1 MIDGD
6 DTTASEQDQIAAG
19 WLQAAMSGGLPT
31 PGRTR
36 WQPLRVGIAN
46 LWEYDEAEFWFA
58 DGRLVLRGG
67 NGAGKTKVLELTTLM
82 LLRGEILP
90 SVLDPFGSQH
100 RTMSF
105 NLLPSGDGDD
115 PREPADAGLGYAWV
129 EFGRLAA
136 DGTPQYFVCGLGAS
150 ARRGAGSNPVTTWH
164 FITRRRPGADFRLT
178 TAGIALE
185 QKDLK
190 RIDGIT
196 VPPNATSYRAR
207 LAEEL
212 FELSAES
219 YDNLTELLK
228 QLRKPKLGER
238 LNPAGLAMTLRDA
251 LPPLATHEINQLAD
265 GWEHLEQLRVAM
277 QRTEDAARTIAQF
290 ARTGW
295 RPWARIVMRRRS
307 DEMAAATTSLDNT
320 TAAKKAA
327 ETQVSQARSALSEA
341 RTQLAAT
348 KQQHSDSDTALRE
361 LLESR
366 SYQDA
371 VAATGRVA
379 ALRRECTGLDEQ
391 HTAATVRLERE
402 RTSEKNAAVRV
413 ESARTEAQRAGR
425 TVADAERKLAAAAGD
440 AGLDD
445 AVTRHLPGRDIDA
458 LTGELQSRRER
469 FGHLQRLDSARA
481 RAERRVERS
490 GHTVERAATAV
501 EKARD
506 DETQSRESVQRDAE
520 TLTEQARAWAAEAE
534 VASCS
539 DTMVGEWCDL
549 IAEMTVIDADGAI
562 PQMVSAVEA
571 MRRHVGDVRGMW
583 SDRAEAYR
591 LERAPIAAQ
600 RDTTAVQLED
610 ARNRSAAEPPAPTS
624 WRRRERPDLAATSG
638 APLWRLINPAPG
650 LDEDA
655 LAVIEAALASSGL
668 LDAWVTPDGAVDFV
682 SSEVVAFARDSVG
695 DGRPNVLSVLEPVA
709 GSGVPAV
716 VVERVLA
723 GIGWCDRGQGG
734 ALGDRD
740 WLAAD
745 GSWRIGGLA
754 GRAEPTGPAAYIG
767 AAARE
772 AARARLIARL
782 ETELAALDLQLTA
795 LDDRLA
801 TAEDALTRLKNEE
814 RALPIDGERTVTNA
828 VVRWAERC
836 RTTTA
841 RADELAAAER
851 DHATELTRHD
861 EARAA
866 FADFA
871 STHRFRL
878 TGIDEQRDALTEFR
892 TQLDSFSH
900 LLTQLDLFE
909 DKLTE
914 SMTRHS
920 ERERAR
926 KLAEEELTEVDNRRR
941 RSRVQLDTAEKA
953 LGAGHREQLDRKNG
967 IEARLTELADRIED
981 YTSKLTTAGTA
992 EARAEEVLR
1001 NHEERRADA
1010 ELRRDAAMTALW
1022 EAVDNGLARPL
1033 GIDPPERQ
1041 NVQAAREFAAS
1052 VRREVTT
1059 KAEPA
1064 DEDRAWRHCLQKLE
1078 ELRQSLLPQQDARV
1092 LDEDNTLPR
1101 VEIHS
1106 DSTHGFQL
1114 PPDAADTLAQRVAE
1128 QRRGYDAEQQR
1139 VLATLLGST
1148 FIEHLKERLDYTTHT
1163 FAGINDHLAKH
1174 PTRQGHA
1181 VRVVC
1186 EPDPSDPDAEAVI
1199 GALGRGYHELSP
1211 ERQQMVRE
1219 FLARKIDEARSEA
1232 NAEGAS
1238 EWKQQLTKALDYRG
1252 WLKISL
1258 QYRPGS
1264 TSRWA
1269 LFDAARHG
1277 AKSGGEKVVLLSQPL
1292 FAAAV
1297 VAYDAAAEHS
1307 PRWVWLDEA
1316 MTGVDAQIKAS
1327 FMGLTVDFELDIM
1340 LTAHDEWC
1348 TYDTVPAVAVYDLAR
1363 ERHLPGVDAL
1373 PYLWCGGTL
1382 TRVNVDRLGV
1392 VEKPAPPQDAGL
1404 LGLLDE

>member
-1 MIDGD
+1 MIDGAAVS
-6 DTTASEQDQIAAG
+6 TPDQVATDWLRAAT
-19 WLQAAMSGGLPT
+19 SGGLPI
-31 PGRTR
+31 PGRAR

-46 LWEYDEAEFWFA
+46 LWEYDAAEFWFA

-67 NGAGKTKVLELTTLM
+67 NGTGKTKVLELTTLM
-82 LLRGEILP
+82 LLRGEIQP
-90 SVLDPFGSQH
+90 AVLDPFGSQH

-129 EFGRLAA
+129 EFGRCAA
-136 DGTPQYFVCGLGAS
+136 DGTPHYFVCGLGAS
-150 ARRGAGSNPVTTWH
+150 ARRGTGGNAVTTWH
-164 FITRRRPGADFRLT
+164 FVTRKRPGADFRLT
-178 TAGIALE
+178 TAGVALE
-185 QKDLK
+185 QRDLK

-196 VPPNATSYRAR
+196 VPTNATAYRAR

-212 FELSAES
+212 FGLSAES

-238 LNPAGLAMTLRDA
+238 LNPVGLAATLRDA

-277 QRTEDAARTIAQF
+277 QRTEDAARAIALF

-307 DEMAAATTSLDNT
+307 DEMASATTSLDNT
-320 TAAKKAA
+320 TTAKKAA
-327 ETQVSQARSALSEA
+327 ETQLEQARAALRQA
-341 RTQLAAT
+341 RTDLATA
-348 KQQHSDSDTALRE
+348 KQERADSDTALRE

-366 SYQDA
+366 SYRDA

-379 ALRRECTGLDEQ
+379 ALQRECADLDGQ
-391 HTAATVRLERE
+391 YTAAGGRLERE
-402 RTSEKNAAVRV
+402 RAS
-413 ESARTEAQRAGR
+413 ESAAAERVTVARAEAQRAGE
-425 TVADAERKLAAAAGD
+425 TVTAAERSLEAAADD
-440 AGLDD
+440 AGLAD
-445 AVTRHLPGRDIDA
+445 AVTHHLPGRDIDA
-458 LTGELQSRRER
+458 LISELQSRRER
-469 FGHLQRLDSARA
+469 FEHLRRLDSARA
-481 RAERRVERS
+481 EAERRVERS
-490 GHTVERAATAV
+490 GHAVERAAQAV
-501 EKARD
+501 ENARD
-506 DETQSRESVQRDAE
+506 DEARALTAVQRDAE
-520 TLTEQARAWAAEAE
+520 TLTEQVRAWAAAAD
-534 VASCS
+534 VAACS
-539 DTMVGEWCDL
+539 DTVVGEWCDL
-549 IAEMTVIDADGAI
+549 IADLTVIDDDGGVPRHASVI
-562 PQMVSAVEA
+562 EA
-571 MRRHVGDVRGMW
+571 MRGHLSGVRAIW
-583 SDRAEAYR
+583 TDRVQELR
-591 LERAPIAAQ
+591 LEHAPLAAQ
-600 RDTTAVQLED
+600 RVTIADQLGQ
-610 ARNRSAAEPPAPTS
+610 ARQRTESAPPAPTS
-624 WRRRERPDLAATSG
+624 WRRRERPDAPDAAG
-638 APLWRLINPAPG
+638 APLWRLLNPAPG
-650 LDEDA
+650 LDDDA
-655 LAVIEAALASSGL
+655 LAVLEAALAASGL
-668 LDAWVTPDGAVDFV
+668 LDAWVTPDGAVDFGAP
-682 SSEVVAFARDSVG
+682 EVTAFARDGVG
-695 DGRPNVLSVLEPVA
+695 ADHPNLLSVLMPVSY
-709 GSGVPAV
+709 GGVPMP

-723 GIGWCDRGQGG
+723 GIGWRDHNGG
-734 ALGDRD
+734 VALDDRD
-740 WLAAD
+740 WVAAE
-745 GSWRIGGLA
+745 GSWHVGGLA

-782 ETELAALDLQLTA
+782 ETELTELDGRLAELDDQLTA
-795 LDDRLA
+795 A
-801 TAEDALTRLKNEE
+801 QDALTRLQAEE
-814 RALPIDGERTVTNA
+814 RALPVDGERAVTST

-836 RTTTA
+836 RATTTLA
-841 RADELAAAER
+841 EELATAEGV
-851 DHATELTRHD
+851 HASEQTRHD
-861 EARAA
+861 QARAA

-871 STHRFRL
+871 SAHRFPL
-878 TGIDEQRDALTEFR
+878 TGLDELREALTEFR
-892 TQLDSFSH
+892 TRVGNYSH
-900 LLTQLDLFE
+900 ALTQQDLYS
-909 DKLTE
+909 DKLNE
-914 SMTRHS
+914 SMAQHA

-926 KLAEEELTEVDNRRR
+926 KLADEELADVDTRRR
-941 RSRVQLDTAEKA
+941 KARVQLDTARNA
-953 LGAGHREQLDRKNG
+953 LGAGHREQLDRKNTL
-967 IEARLTELADRIED
+967 EARLTRLTDRIDTVGDE
-981 YTSKLTTAGTA
+981 LTRAGTA

-1001 NHEERRADA
+1001 NHEERRAEA

-1022 EAVDNGLARPL
+1022 EAVGNGLTQPL
-1033 GIDPPERQ
+1033 GIEPPERQ
-1041 NVQAAREFAAS
+1041 NVQAAREFAAI
-1052 VRREVTT
+1052 VRREVAT
-1059 KAEPA
+1059 KAEAA
-1064 DEDRAWRHCLQKLE
+1064 DEDRAWRHCLVKME
-1078 ELRQSLLPQQDARV
+1078 ELRQALLPQQDARV

-1106 DSTHGFQL
+1106 DSIHGFQL

-1128 QRRGYDAEQQR
+1128 QRHSYDAEQQR

-1148 FIEHLKERLDYTTHT
+1148 FIEHLKDRLDYTTRT
-1163 FAGINDHLAKH
+1163 FANINDHLAKH

-1186 EPDPSDPDAEAVI
+1186 EPDPSDPDAEAVV

-1211 ERQQMVRE
+1211 DRQEMVRE

-1232 NAEGAS
+1232 TAEGAAD
-1238 EWKQQLTKALDYRG
+1238 WKQQLTKALDYRG

-1258 QYRPGS
+1258 QYRPGAA
-1264 TSRWA
+1264 SRWA

-1297 VAYDAAAEHS
+1297 VAYDAAAEHA

-1382 TRVNVDRLGV
+1382 TSVNVDRLGV
-1392 VEKPAPPQDAGL
+1392 AEQSAPPADAGL
-1404 LGLLDE
+1404 LGLLDD